1 MDLTMAWY
9 FAYTTIICTVLSPA
23 SVLRLECIT
32 SPSSRVP
39 GEFVIGLRIWRS
51 DVVHEGHLGILGFYG
66 LVPGFDQYPLAGSIA
81 SWLH

>member
-1 MDLTMAWY
+1 MDLTMVWC

-39 GEFVIGLRIWRS
+39 GESVIGLQIWCS
-51 DVVHEGHLGILGFYG
+51 DVVHEGHLRILGFYG
-66 LVPGFDQYPLAGSIA
+66 LVPGFDQYPSAGSIA